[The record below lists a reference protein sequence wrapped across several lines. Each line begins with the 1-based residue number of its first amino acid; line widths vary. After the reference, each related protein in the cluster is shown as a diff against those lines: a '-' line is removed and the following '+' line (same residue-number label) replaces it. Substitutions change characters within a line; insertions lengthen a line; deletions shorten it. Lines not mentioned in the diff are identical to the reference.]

1 MESFFIKAL
10 QLILSLSIL
19 VVVHEFGHFLFARL
33 FKIRVEKFYLFF
45 NPWFSLFKFKPKN
58 SDTEYGIGWLPL
70 GGYVKIS
77 GMIDESMDKEQ
88 MAQPAKPWEF
98 RSKPAWQRLLVMVG
112 GVLFNFIL
120 AMFIFA
126 MMLFAWG
133 DTYLPLK
140 NVKDGMTFS
149 ETVKEAGFQDKDVLV
164 SADGKELVLGRGVLD
179 MNTFMNFVD
188 AYTVTVKRNGQLVD
202 IDLPTDFANKVIE
215 SRRVPYEF
223 WSSPVIDSIV
233 PGKEADR
240 IGMLPGDSIAAIDS
254 VPVSSFNRIQLVVS
268 RISNDLKD
276 DEKRPV
282 EITYHRDTMIQ
293 TVTAMVDTSGIV
305 GIYSATKPRDI
316 FAQENMQTDN
326 YSFFS
331 SFPAGISMG
340 VNTLK
345 GYVAQIRFVFS
356 KEGVKNLGGFG
367 AIGSLFPPIWD
378 WKSFWTMTAF
388 LSIIL
393 AFMNILPIPALDG
406 GHIMFL
412 LYEVI
417 TKRQPN
423 EKFMEYAQM
432 AGMIFLLLLLIVA
445 NGNDLIRLI
454 FGS

>member
-1 MESFFIKAL
+1 MESFLIKAL

-19 VVVHEFGHFLFARL
+19 VVIHEFGHFLFARL

-45 NPWFSLFKFKPKN
+45 DPWFSLFKFKPKN

-77 GMIDESMDKEQ
+77 GMIDESMDKDQ
-88 MAQPAKPWEF
+88 MAEPAKPWEF

-120 AMFIFA
+120 AIIIFA
-126 MMLFAWG
+126 MMLFVWG

-140 NVKDGMTFS
+140 NVKDGMAFS
-149 ETVKEAGFQDKDVLV
+149 ETVKEGGFQDKDILMN
-164 SADGKELVLGRGVLD
+164 ADGKELVLGRGVLD
-179 MNTFMNFVD
+179 MNTFMNFLD
-188 AYTVTVKRNGQLVD
+188 AQTVTVKRNGKLVD
-202 IDLPTDFANKVIE
+202 IDLPVDFADNVIA
-215 SRRVPYEF
+215 SRKVPYEF
-223 WSSPVIDSIV
+223 WKSPVIDSVV
-233 PGKEADR
+233 PGREAAR
-240 IGMLPGDSIAAIDS
+240 IGIIHGDSVAAIDS
-254 VPVSSFNRIQLVVS
+254 VPITSFNKMQSIVS
-268 RISNDLKD
+268 RISTELKD

-282 EITYHRDTMIQ
+282 AITFYRDTLVQ
-293 TVTAMVDTSGIV
+293 TVTAMVDTSGVI
-305 GIYSATKPRDI
+305 GITTITNPADL
-316 FAQENMQTDN
+316 FAEGNMQKDE
-326 YSFFS
+326 YGFFA

-345 GYVAQIRFVFS
+345 GYVAQIRFVFT
-356 KEGVKNLGGFG
+356 KDGVKNLGGFG
-367 AIGSLFPPIWD
+367 AIGSLFPAQWD
-378 WKSFWTMTAF
+378 WHSFWTMTAF

-412 LYEVI
+412 LYEVV
-417 TKRQPN
+417 TRRQPN

-454 FGS
+454 FG